1 MGAESNIKRS
11 RAVRIWLLVLAAVLI
26 LLFIETSGSGEK
38 GANVAL
44 TTSREAVGAAVIVD
58 GRKEGIVEDGRSRGV
73 DGGIAVLELGS
84 GSHKL
89 ELKKDERLILDKT
102 ISVDNREYIDL
113 QGQ

>member
-1 MGAESNIKRS
+1 MGTESNIKQS
-11 RAVRIWLLVLAAVLI
+11 RAVRIWLLIIAAVLL
-26 LLFIETSGSGEK
+26 LLFLETSGAGQK

-58 GRKEGIVEDGRSRGV
+58 GRKEGTVEDGRSWGV

-84 GSHKL
+84 GNHKL
-89 ELKKDERLILDKT
+89 ELKKDERLILEKT
-102 ISVDNREYIDL
+102 ISIDNREYIDL

>member
-1 MGAESNIKRS
+1 MEAASKIKRS

-26 LLFIETSGSGEK
+26 LLFIETSGSGQK

-58 GRKEGIVEDGRSRGV
+58 GRKEGLVEDGRSRGV
-73 DGGIAVLELGS
+73 DGGMAVLELGS
-84 GSHKL
+84 GSHVL
-89 ELKKDERLILDKT
+89 ELNKDGRSILERT